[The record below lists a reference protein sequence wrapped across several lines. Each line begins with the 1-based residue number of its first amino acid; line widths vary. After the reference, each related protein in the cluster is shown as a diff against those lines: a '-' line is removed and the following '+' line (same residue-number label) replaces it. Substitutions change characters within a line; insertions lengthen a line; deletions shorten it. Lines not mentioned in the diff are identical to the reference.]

1 MSKIFLSHSSA
12 QKYLVEKIADK
23 LGKDRIVYDKY
34 TFEAGM
40 DSLDEIIRHLDNTD
54 LFVVFLSN
62 EALDSNW
69 VKTELAQANK
79 LTLLNSIKQFLP
91 IIVDKSIEHNDPR
104 IPEWIKKRTLRQLFE
119 PFLIKKKI
127 EQSYRDILIESNSL
141 IKAKEELFV
150 GRNDIME
157 EFESQ
162 VLTTSNIRP
171 VCFVC
176 SGIEGVGRRTFMKKA
191 LAKTRFFNETYEP
204 VSIYLDSKE
213 SIEDFIIKI
222 EDINGSL
229 SDDVLETLKNKS
241 FDEKIEQ
248 AIEIVKKLIDNNERL
263 FILDSGCII
272 QPNMQITSWFLDV
285 TNDARLDNTLSIVLI
300 TRFRPNPTFIIK
312 NRRIK
317 AIHVDALSEKD
328 IKKLFVQYRDILA
341 LTIEPENSEKILE
354 NLNGIPSQV
363 HFSLDL
369 IKATNVNYV
378 LTNLNEII
386 EYGDARV
393 FYLMDEIQKDASKLE
408 ILVLI
413 SKVDF
418 ISFDLLYQ
426 LIGKTKA
433 NEKILEEFFILGIY
447 DTFGGFSDH
456 IRVNYSVADYIRRSK
471 FSIAPSYQSKL
482 RQLLKTYFT
491 DNKSHIDA
499 SELLLNVKNA
509 LIAGFKVPD
518 RYFLPSFVLK
528 SIVDMYYQGSY
539 EHVVK
544 LSDKILENKSNMD
557 SGMSREIKYWLCLA
571 LAREKDPRFEKE
583 VNYIDGADFDFLWGF
598 YYRRKRDFDR
608 AITSFKKALDKSPN
622 FNRAKREL
630 VNVYLSKGQ
639 YTEALDV
646 AKQNYIKGK
655 ANAFHIQAYFI
666 CLIRKLSLTPSEQRT
681 VEYLLESIKK
691 TNDRKAEELYGT
703 MMGEYEYYIKKN
715 VPKAIQVL
723 SDSLKSSQYKY
734 YPFKALLELYMKQ
747 GQYAAAESLKASYD
761 KDHYAIDEVLT
772 L

>member
-23 LGKDRIVYDKY
+23 LGKDRVAYDKY
-34 TFEAGM
+34 SFETGM
-40 DSLDEIIRHLDNTD
+40 DSLDEIIRHLNSTD
-54 LFVVFLSN
+54 LFVVFISK
-62 EALDSNW
+62 EALESNW

-91 IIVDKSIEHNDPR
+91 IIVDKSIEHDDAR
-104 IPEWIKKRTLRQLFE
+104 IPDWIKKRTLRQIFE

-127 EQSYRDILIESNSL
+127 EQNYRDIVIESNPL

-171 VCFVC
+171 VSFVC

-191 LAKTRFFNETYEP
+191 LAKTRFFNDTYEP

-213 SIEDFIIKI
+213 SVEDFIIKI

-229 SDDVLETLKNKS
+229 SDEILEILKNKS
-241 FDEKIEQ
+241 FAEKIEQ

-272 QPNMQITSWFLDV
+272 LPNMHVTNWFLEV
-285 TNDARLDNTLSIVLI
+285 TNDTRLDNTLSIVLI
-300 TRFRPNPTFIIK
+300 TRFRPNPSFILN

-328 IKKLFVQYRDILA
+328 IRKLFVQYRDILN
-341 LTIEPENSEKILE
+341 LTIDPENSEKILE
-354 NLNGIPSQV
+354 SLNGIPSQV

-369 IKATNVNYV
+369 IKQTNVNYV
-378 LTNLNEII
+378 LTHLNEIV

-393 FYLMDEIQKDASKLE
+393 FYLMEEIQKDPSKLD

-426 LIGKTKA
+426 LIGKTTK
-433 NEKILEEFFILGIY
+433 NEKTLEEFFILGIY

-456 IRVNYSVADYIRRSK
+456 IKVNYSVADYIRRSK
-471 FSIAPSYQSKL
+471 FSIATSFQSKL
-482 RQLLKTYFT
+482 RQLLKSYFT
-491 DNKSHIDA
+491 DTKSHIDA
-499 SELLLNVKNA
+499 SELLINVKNA
-509 LIAGFKVPD
+509 LIAGYKVPD
-518 RYFLPSFVLK
+518 RYFLPSFVLR
-528 SIVDMYYQGSY
+528 SIIEMYYQGSY
-539 EHVVK
+539 EHVIK

-571 LAREKDPRFEKE
+571 LARQKDPRFEKE
-583 VNYIDGADFDFLWGF
+583 VIYIDGADFDFLWGF
-598 YYRRKRDFDR
+598 YYRRKRDFDK
-608 AITSFKKALDKSPN
+608 AITSFRKALDRSPN

-630 VNVYLSKGQ
+630 VNVLLSKGQ
-639 YTEALDV
+639 YVEALDV
-646 AKQNYIKGK
+646 AKQNYTKGK
-655 ANAFHIQAYFI
+655 TNAFHIQAYFI
-666 CLIRKLSLTPSEQRT
+666 CLIRKLALTPSEQRT
-681 VEYLLESIKK
+681 VEHLLDSIKK

-715 VPKAIQVL
+715 IPKAIEVL
-723 SDSLKSSQYKY
+723 TDSLENSQYKY
-734 YPFKALLELYMKQ
+734 YPFKALMELYMKQ
-747 GQYAAAESLKASYD
+747 GQYPAAETLKAKYD
-761 KDHYAIDEVLT
+761 KEHYAIDEVLT

>member
-12 QKYLVEKIADK
+12 QKYIVEKIADK
-23 LGKDRIVYDKY
+23 LGRDRVVYDKY
-34 TFEAGM
+34 TFETGM
-40 DSLDEIIRHLDNTD
+40 DTLDEIVKHLNNTD
-54 LFVVFLSN
+54 LFVVFLSE
-62 EALDSNW
+62 EALNSNW
-69 VKTELAQANK
+69 VKTELAQANR
-79 LTLLNSIKQFLP
+79 LSLLNSIKQFLP
-91 IIVDKSIEHNDPR
+91 IIIDKSIDHNDPR
-104 IPEWIKKRTLRQLFE
+104 IPEWIRKRTLRQIFE

-127 EQSYRDILIESNSL
+127 EQTYRDVLIDSNPL
-141 IKAKEELFV
+141 IKSKEELFV

-162 VLTTSNIRP
+162 VLTTSTTRP
-171 VCFVC
+171 VSFIC

-229 SDDVLETLKNKS
+229 SDDILESLKNKG
-241 FDEKIEQ
+241 FNEKIEQ
-248 AIEIVKKLIDNNERL
+248 AITLVKKLIDNNEKL
-263 FILDSGCII
+263 FVLDSGCII
-272 QPNMQITSWFLDV
+272 QPNMQITPWFLDI
-285 TNDARLDNTLSIVLI
+285 TNDDRLDNTLSIVLI
-300 TRFRPNPTFIIK
+300 TRFRPNPTFILK

-328 IKKLFVQYRDILA
+328 VRKLFVQYRDILG

-369 IKATNVNYV
+369 IKATNVSYV
-378 LTNLNEII
+378 LGHLTEII
-386 EYGDARV
+386 EYGDAKV
-393 FYLMDEIQKDASKLE
+393 FYLMDEIQKDQSKLE

-413 SKVDF
+413 AKVDF

-426 LIGKTKA
+426 IIGKTKK
-433 NEKILEEFFILGIY
+433 NEKILEDFFILGIY

-456 IRVNYSVADYIRRSK
+456 LRVNYSVADYIRRSK
-471 FSIAPSYQSKL
+471 FIIPQIYQTKL

-491 DNKSHIDA
+491 DHKSHIDA

-509 LIAGFKVPD
+509 LIAGYKVPD

-539 EHVVK
+539 SHVVK
-544 LSDKILENKSNMD
+544 LADKILENKSNMD
-557 SGMSREIKYWLCLA
+557 SGMNREIRYWLCLA

-583 VNYIDGADFDFLWGF
+583 VKYIDGADFDFLYGF
-598 YYRRKRDFDR
+598 FYRRKRDFDK
-608 AITSFKKALDKSPN
+608 AISSFKKALDKSPN

-630 VNVYLSKGQ
+630 VNVLLSKGQ

-646 AKQNYIKGK
+646 ARQNYNNAK

-666 CLIRKLSLTPSEQRT
+666 CLIRKLPIGPSESKT
-681 VEYLLESIKK
+681 LKYLLESIKK
-691 TNDRKAEELYGT
+691 TNDRKADELYGT
-703 MMGEYEYYIKKN
+703 MMGEFEFYVNKD
-715 VPKAIQVL
+715 VPRAIQVL
-723 SDSLKSSQYKY
+723 TESLKNSQYKY
-734 YPFKALLELYMKQ
+734 YPFKALLELYIKQ
-747 GQYAAAESLKASYD
+747 GQYSSAEALKAKYD
-761 KDHYAIDEVLT
+761 KDHYAIEEVLT